1 MPELLVI
8 LLVLGGGALFLLL
21 IVVGLYNSVARLKI
35 LVDEAWSGIDVQLKR
50 RYDLIPN
57 LVETVKGY
65 AKHERKTFEKIAEL
79 RTSAMNATTPEEKGK
94 MENQLTGA
102 LKTLFAVAENYP
114 QLKANEN
121 FLNLQSELS
130 VIEGELQGARR
141 YYNGAVRDFNTKIIM
156 FPNNVIAGILGF
168 KSREFFEAEEEEKK
182 NIKVDFS
189 DTEESEK

>member
-1 MPELLVI
+1 MSGLLLI
-8 LLVLGGGALFLLL
+8 LLILGGGVLFLVL
-21 IVVGLYNSVARLKI
+21 IVVVLYNSIARLKI

-79 RTSAMNATTPEEKGK
+79 RTSAMNANSPEEKGK
-94 MENQLTGA
+94 VENQLTGA

-121 FLNLQSELS
+121 FLNLQVELS
-130 VIEGELQGARR
+130 GIEGELQGARR
-141 YYNGAVRDFNTKIIM
+141 YYNGAVRDFNTKIVL
-156 FPNNVIAGILGF
+156 FPNNIIAGMLGF
-168 KSREFFEAEEEEKK
+168 KIREFFEAEEGEKQ
-182 NIKVDFS
+182 NVKVDFS
-189 DTEESEK
+189 ETDESEK